1 MNKRRLSKTVNMHNE
16 WEKTSCSKSKIISKT
31 IFPAWEH
38 AFPQKKTLFEAWER
52 RIAEMAGLGTAFPCG
67 PAHFNP

>member
-1 MNKRRLSKTVNMHNE
+1 MHNE
-16 WEKTSCSKSKIISKT
+16 WEKHPVVNLKLY
-31 IFPAWEH
+31 
-38 AFPQKKTLFEAWER
+38 QKLSFRPGNMRSHRKKALFEAWER